1 MLSSSSTNNNK
12 RKGNPL
18 TTAATAVWRKKNES
32 EQREVARTESDHGA
46 RSPSESFLVGS
57 ILSVDAREYLRA
69 YYNRGQRREVWYKL
83 CQQLNVVPPK
93 HMLQATP
100 KSPEAHFNNLVA
112 LVLEE
117 SLCAISTALAAR
129 WIDKATPQVTMTTST
144 QSSQVKFYPF
154 PQQPQHVQ
162 QFHNNAASPSRKS
175 NKNHKHCS
183 SMHMTLAKRSLNN
196 RSMVVHMDFQLPDR
210 SHGFTQDQLFH
221 IRPGTIVECMPVDN
235 VGLTKIVLGAI
246 VNTNRYAAAHN
257 RSFTVVTTP
266 ENQHE
271 HVDATQWTV
280 QPLTSLVSE
289 LRQVETCLKIAKGR
303 LGAAQLPFLPQ
314 LGAGPD
320 TIELLV
326 EGPTSPTS
334 VLCLDGCTTAPQR
347 GWKLPTLNDIQ
358 DKAAADFL
366 GSNTGT
372 LRLVQGPPGTGKTT
386 FLVSTICQYMLK
398 SLEEEAH
405 LSQQDTNNN
414 NNQQS
419 PPPKREALMI
429 CAPSNKAIY
438 VLASRFL
445 AAIAEDTGRDRELRV
460 VLVGDEDKLLEETL
474 STNSGGGTDA
484 MSLSQQV
491 TNNYHFV
498 YKFLPNLQ
506 TCLQGLERCLKSS
519 RSAEDGMLVP
529 HSQVVFRLLAQ
540 FMDVAHLFKAGVKT
554 RADSLCSALLRLTT
568 KKRSEKV
575 HAKSLE
581 HLAAV
586 LSDLRP
592 LAGDKSLTHKV
603 TCALIQRADVIFCTL
618 ASSGSSVFKT
628 HTRQGLKVRDLIV
641 DEAAAATE
649 AELAIPFYLRP
660 NRVLVVGDPMQL
672 PATVLSPMA
681 KKFRLDRSLHQRLM
695 QCNYPFTM
703 LQEQYRMRREISKF
717 ASNQFYEGKLRNS
730 EKVEKSFYV
739 SPCPLLE
746 PSQDP
751 FLFQDV
757 HGREEQKGNG
767 SIQNLAEAKA
777 VVEWIG
783 KLKAKAKRTDPHW
796 FRSDKVRI
804 ITFYQ
809 AQVDLINSLL
819 RSLGFGYAK
828 SGLVATTVDSSQ
840 GCEADLV
847 IVSFVRTC
855 YRTDGSARSIAGF
868 LTQDQRINVAL
879 TRARYELICVGS
891 AANMLKNP
899 VVTTL
904 QALATEAESR
914 GCIQKYTASTV
925 DPAGWSGERSSKE
938 KKKRKNK
945 RRKPKNEES
954 KSKRQKM

>member
-1 MLSSSSTNNNK
+1 M
-12 RKGNPL
+12 
-18 TTAATAVWRKKNES
+18 TTAATAVWRQKNES
-32 EQREVARTESDHGA
+32 ERREVARTETDNGA
-46 RSPSESFLVGS
+46 RSPSEAFLVGA
-57 ILSVDAREYLRA
+57 ILTESAREYVRA
-69 YYNRGQRREVWYKL
+69 YYNRGQRKEAWYNL
-83 CQQLNVVPPK
+83 CKQLDVTPPVHVLK
-93 HMLQATP
+93 PTP
-100 KSPEAHFNNLVA
+100 KSPEEHFNNLAA
-112 LVLEE
+112 LVVEE

-129 WIDKATPQVTMTTST
+129 WIDKATPQVSLTC
-144 QSSQVKFYPF
+144 SSKSSEVTFYPF
-154 PQQPQHVQ
+154 PQQPASVQ
-162 QFHNNAASPSRKS
+162 QFHNAASSPSRKT
-175 NKNHKHCS
+175 NRNHKHCS
-183 SMHMTLAKRSLNN
+183 TMHMNLAKRSMNP
-196 RSMVVHMDFQLPDR
+196 RSMVVHFEFQLPDN
-210 SHGFTQDQLFH
+210 SHGFTSDQLFH
-221 IRPGTIVECMPVDN
+221 IRPGTIVECMPVND

-246 VNTNRYAAAHN
+246 GNTNRNAAAHS
-257 RSFTVVTTP
+257 RSFTVLTTP
-266 ENQHE
+266 VNHHE
-271 HVDATQWTV
+271 HIDATEWTV

-289 LRQVETCLKIAKGR
+289 MRQIETCLKIAKGR
-303 LGAAQLPFLPQ
+303 LTANQLPFLPSLRGQ
-314 LGAGPD
+314 DVVDLEG
-320 TIELLV
+320 L
-326 EGPTSPTS
+326 GPTSPTS
-334 VLCLDGCTTAPQR
+334 VICLDGCTTAPQR

-358 DKAAADFL
+358 SKAATDFL
-366 GSNTGT
+366 GSNRGT

-386 FLVSTICQYMLK
+386 FLVSTICQYLLQ
-398 SLEEEAH
+398 SLETEAH
-405 LSQQDTNNN
+405 LNKQNMDDNNIILLS
-414 NNQQS
+414 S
-419 PPPKREALMI
+419 PPRREALMI

-445 AAIAEDTGRDRELRV
+445 AAIAEDTNRDREMRV

-474 STNSGGGTDA
+474 STNNGGTDG

-506 TCLQGLERCLKSS
+506 TCLQGLEKCLKS
-519 RSAEDGMLVP
+519 RSAEEEMLVP
-529 HSQVVFRLLAQ
+529 QSHVVFRLLAQ
-540 FMDVAHLFKAGVKT
+540 FMDIAHLFKAGVKT
-554 RADSLCSALLRLTT
+554 RADSLRSALVRLTT
-568 KKRSEKV
+568 KKRSEKN
-575 HAKSLE
+575 HAKTLE

-586 LSDLRP
+586 LKDLRP

-618 ASSGSSVFKT
+618 ASSGSNVFKL

-649 AELAIPFYLRP
+649 AELAIPFHLRP

-672 PATVLSPMA
+672 PATVMSPMA
-681 KKFRLDRSLHQRLM
+681 KKFNLDRSLHQRLM
-695 QCNYPFTM
+695 QCNYPFIM

-757 HGREEQKGNG
+757 NGREEQKGNG

-783 KLKAKAKRTDPHW
+783 KLRAKAKQTDPHW

-855 YRTDGSARSIAGF
+855 YRIDGSARSIAGF

-879 TRARYELICVGS
+879 TRARYELICIGS
-891 AANMLKNP
+891 AGNMLKNP
-899 VVTTL
+899 AVTTL
-904 QALATEAESR
+904 KALAVEAESR
-914 GCIQKYTASTV
+914 GCIQKSVIDDSAV
-925 DPAGWSGERSSKE
+925 LGGEKRSKE

-945 RRKPKNEES
+945 KRKQKGDDY
-954 KSKRQKM
+954 KSKRQKT